1 MRELV
6 FLLEE
11 ESARALLESL
21 LERLPL
27 HPSITPTFIPFEG
40 KQDLERRL
48 VRTMRFDNNG
58 RPHVRFLVLRD
69 QDGYPACL
77 DLKEKLLAKCRE
89 AGKAALALVRIACTE
104 LETIYLAD
112 LAAVETALRLR
123 GLAKRQHTKNFRDP
137 DRLGSP
143 KQELQLLTNGAYR
156 QIEGSRAIGQHLD
169 LMNTRSATFRNLL
182 GGIRRLEH
190 ELLALPLPA

>member
-11 ESARALLESL
+11 ESAKALLESL
-21 LERLPL
+21 LVRLPL

-40 KQDLERRL
+40 KQDLDRRL
-48 VRTMRFDNNG
+48 TKIMRHYYG
-58 RPHVRFLVLRD
+58 GLPHVRFLVLRD
-69 QDGYPACL
+69 QDGYPNCT
-77 DLKEKLLAKCRE
+77 DLKDKLLGKCRE
-89 AGKAALALVRIACTE
+89 AGKAAVTRVRIACTE

-112 LAAVETALRLR
+112 LAAVEKAFRLR
-123 GLAKRQHTKNFRDP
+123 GLAKQQDTKNFRDP

-143 KQELQLLTNGAYR
+143 KQELQILTKGAYR

-169 LMNTRSATFRNLL
+169 LTNTRSATFKNLL
-182 GGIRRLEH
+182 GGIRRLEQ
-190 ELLALPLPA
+190 ELLALPAA